1 MSTKNA
7 TSDLMS
13 KNASSATKSNATVT
27 SNPPPI
33 NSSKLPPNAKVVGNY
48 LLGKIFLKAGK
59 NIGQGTFGKVHLAMH
74 LPTNEKVAIKLIDK
88 KSMRPKD
95 VLRVKN

>member
-1 MSTKNA
+1 MFLKNI
-7 TSDLMS
+7 
-13 KNASSATKSNATVT
+13 SSATKSNATVAST
-27 SNPPPI
+27 S
-33 NSSKLPPNAKVVGNY
+33 SSVSKSNKLPPNAKVVGNY
-48 LLGKIFLKAGK
+48 LLGIFLYNAGK

-95 VLRVKN
+95 VLRVKNEIAILS